1 MSLAFIPSQS
11 FDIALRF
18 PLHPPSKEMFLIVSP
33 SRVKR
38 ISLEQVPVV
47 LYVIS
52 SMWQIIP
59 WIWAIGQKN
68 LDIHIFVAYYICMIG
83 TTKIKMKPVT
93 LYLPDQLYVKYQ
105 LQAARCGGTAAE
117 LVRNAMELY
126 AEENFGAKK
135 SLSDLRFERTVRLK
149 SGAKDF
155 ISDSSWRE
163 DFLSSG
169 VRI

>member
-1 MSLAFIPSQS
+1 M
-11 FDIALRF
+11 
-18 PLHPPSKEMFLIVSP
+18 
-33 SRVKR
+33 
-38 ISLEQVPVV
+38 
-47 LYVIS
+47 
-52 SMWQIIP
+52 
-59 WIWAIGQKN
+59 
-68 LDIHIFVAYYICMIG
+68 AYYICMIG

-135 SLSDLRFERTVRLK
+135 SLSDLCFERTVRLK